1 LSRWEDRGLANAYM
15 ETGAIRCDLCGKSIA
30 RKAWVVARDEGE
42 KLFCEPDC
50 ERLYDDYWLPK
61 YGSIKET
68 DE

>member
-1 LSRWEDRGLANAYM
+1 M

-30 RKAWVVARDEGE
+30 RKAWVVERDEGE